1 MTTAVN
7 APRLRTRLPHVLAT
21 LYGIAIV
28 YASLEPFHPWLAPQ
42 TPFFLFDFRGAHW
55 IRYDAL
61 LNILAYVP
69 FGFFV
74 ALLRR
79 GVSPARRIAHSV
91 IIGAAMSFAMES
103 LQMYIPPRIAS
114 PFDLATNIV
123 GALVGGAL
131 ATAVA
136 YKQSTRDSIYRA
148 RTRLFLPGQL
158 GDVGLALMLLWLVAQ
173 TNPGIP
179 LFAVTFDSDV
189 RPPAPAGTT
198 VLRDASSTAAH
209 DNADAVVQAAGTG
222 FQVLGVGLFAALLL
236 RRRRHAGVIVV
247 ALIAGALLLKGIAA
261 LVLLKPAMWQSWVKP
276 GVLVGT
282 VIGAVLLAG
291 AIALPRPAQVALCA
305 IALLSAL
312 GAPVLAPES
321 LSARAPLA
329 IFDWHY
335 GQLLNYNGLTR
346 AALLV
351 WPLLTA
357 AWLFALAGRPS
368 WGKPPDPA

>member
-1 MTTAVN
+1 MDTASQS
-7 APRLRTRLPHVLAT
+7 PRLRTRLPHVLAT

-28 YASLEPFHPWLAPQ
+28 YASLEPFHPWLPPQ
-42 TPFFLFDFRGAHW
+42 TPFFLFVTGQHW

-61 LNILAYVP
+61 LNVLAYVP

-74 ALLRR
+74 ALLHR
-79 GVSPARRIAHSV
+79 GVSPARRIAHCLV
-91 IIGAAMSFAMES
+91 IGFAMSFAMES
-103 LQMYIPPRIAS
+103 LQMYIPPRVAS
-114 PFDLATNIV
+114 PFDLAANIV
-123 GALVGGAL
+123 GALAGGAL
-131 ATAVA
+131 ATVIASN
-136 YKQSTRDSIYRA
+136 QSTRESIYDARA
-148 RTRLFLPGQL
+148 RLFLPGQL

-173 TNPGIP
+173 TNPAIP
-179 LFAVTFDSDV
+179 LFAVTFDNEPV
-189 RPPAPAGTT
+189 MPAGLVADTS
-198 VLRDASSTAAH
+198 VRDDASAAAH
-209 DNADAVVQAAGTG
+209 DNANVVVQAAGTG

-236 RRRRHAGVIVV
+236 RRRRHAGTIVV
-247 ALIAGALLLKGIAA
+247 ALIVGALILKGVAA
-261 LVLLKPAMWQSWVKP
+261 AMLLKPAMWQSWVKP
-276 GVLVGT
+276 GVL
-282 VIGAVLLAG
+282 IGAAIGGALLAG

-368 WGKPPDPA
+368 WGKPPDSA

>member
-1 MTTAVN
+1 MDTASQ
-7 APRLRTRLPHVLAT
+7 PPGLRTRLPHVLAT

-28 YASLEPFHPWLAPQ
+28 YSSLEPFHPWLPPQ
-42 TPFFLFDFRGAHW
+42 TPFFLFVTGQHW

-61 LNILAYVP
+61 LNVLAYVP

-79 GVSPARRIAHSV
+79 GVTPRRRIVHSL
-91 IIGAAMSFAMES
+91 IIGFAMSFAMES
-103 LQMYIPPRIAS
+103 LQMYIPPRVAS
-114 PFDLATNIV
+114 PFDLAANVV
-123 GALVGGAL
+123 GALAGGVL
-131 ATAVA
+131 ATAIA
-136 YKQSTRDSIYRA
+136 RNRSTRDSIYGARA
-148 RTRLFLPGQL
+148 QLFLPGQL

-173 TNPGIP
+173 TNPAIP
-179 LFAVTFDSDV
+179 LFAVTFDNEAATPATLTGDMFV
-189 RPPAPAGTT
+189 RD
-198 VLRDASSTAAH
+198 DASAIAH
-209 DNADAVVQAAGTG
+209 DSANVVVQAAGAG

-236 RRRRHAGVIVV
+236 RRRRYAGTIVI
-247 ALIAGALLLKGIAA
+247 ALIVGALVLKGVAA
-261 LVLLKPAMWQSWVKP
+261 AALLKPAMWQSWVKP
-276 GVLVGT
+276 GVL
-282 VIGAVLLAG
+282 IGAAIGGALLVG
-291 AIALPRPAQVALCA
+291 AILLPRPAQVALCA

-329 IFDWHY
+329 LFDWHY

-351 WPLLTA
+351 WPLMTA

-368 WGKPPDPA
+368 WGKPADPA

>member
-1 MTTAVN
+1 MDTASQS
-7 APRLRTRLPHVLAT
+7 PRLRTRLPHVLAT

-42 TPFFLFDFRGAHW
+42 TPFFLFVTGQHW

-61 LNILAYVP
+61 LNVLAYVP

-74 ALLRR
+74 ALLHR
-79 GVSPARRIAHSV
+79 GVSPARRIAHCLV
-91 IIGAAMSFAMES
+91 IGFAMSFAMES
-103 LQMYIPPRIAS
+103 LQMYIPPRVAS
-114 PFDLATNIV
+114 PFDLAANIV
-123 GALVGGAL
+123 GALAGGAL
-131 ATAVA
+131 ATVIASNQA
-136 YKQSTRDSIYRA
+136 TRESIYDARA
-148 RTRLFLPGQL
+148 RLFLPGQL

-173 TNPGIP
+173 TNPAIP
-179 LFAVTFDSDV
+179 LFAVTFDNERV
-189 RPPAPAGTT
+189 MPAGLVADTS
-198 VLRDASSTAAH
+198 VGDDASAAAH
-209 DNADAVVQAAGTG
+209 DNANVVVQAAGTG

-236 RRRRHAGVIVV
+236 RRRRHAGTIVV
-247 ALIAGALLLKGIAA
+247 ALIVGALVLKGVAA
-261 LVLLKPAMWQSWVKP
+261 AMLLKPAMWQSWVKP
-276 GVLVGT
+276 GVL
-282 VIGAVLLAG
+282 IGAAIGGALLAG

-368 WGKPPDPA
+368 WGKPPDSA